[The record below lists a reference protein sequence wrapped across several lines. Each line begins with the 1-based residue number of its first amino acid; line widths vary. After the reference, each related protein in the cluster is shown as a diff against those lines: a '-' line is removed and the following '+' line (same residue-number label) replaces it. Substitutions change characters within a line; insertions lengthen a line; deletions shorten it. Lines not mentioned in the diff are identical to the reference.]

1 HGPIQAKRMEDYRKV
16 SGKTQPGRATRREL
30 EMSPIGANTL
40 PVAAVQVT
48 RRLLPELAARPDVVA
63 IMPNQKIRLIK
74 PKAVNPADLGK
85 QETKDKITWGL
96 KQLQIPE
103 LWKKAK
109 TKGKG
114 IKVAVLDTGV
124 YGEHPALAGRVKE
137 FIVIDPLGRRIKSNP
152 MFDCG
157 SHGTHV
163 C

>member
-1 HGPIQAKRMEDYRKV
+1 MSIERKISPAFEQFLAESGPHDKRDAIIIYHAPASEEERQKERLRSLSKRLDYVRARAAAQGPIQAKLMEDYRKV

-96 KQLQIPE
+96 KQL
-103 LWKKAK
+103 
-109 TKGKG
+109 
-114 IKVAVLDTGV
+114 
-124 YGEHPALAGRVKE
+124 
-137 FIVIDPLGRRIKSNP
+137 
-152 MFDCG
+152 
-157 SHGTHV
+157 
-163 C
+163 